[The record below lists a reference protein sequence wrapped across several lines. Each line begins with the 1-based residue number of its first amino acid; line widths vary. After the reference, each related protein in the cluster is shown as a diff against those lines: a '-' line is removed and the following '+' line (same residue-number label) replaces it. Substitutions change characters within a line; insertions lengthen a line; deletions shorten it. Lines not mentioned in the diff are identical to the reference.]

1 MMSVLDRTI
10 VERHSM
16 RKFLPLPVLR
26 GVVDEAFA
34 LPRHE
39 PSSSEMTSY
48 GMYTERMFRLREARI
63 EAHRKLRREIAWFC
77 ITLAASMT
85 LWAAAYAAGRWLV
98 S

>member
-1 MMSVLDRTI
+1 MMSVLDRTL

-16 RKFLPLPVLR
+16 RKFPPLPMPR
-26 GVVDEAFA
+26 RVVDEGLA
-34 LPRHE
+34 LAQHE
-39 PSSSEMTSY
+39 PSRSEMTTY

-63 EAHRKLRREIAWFC
+63 EARRKLRREIAWFC
-77 ITLAASMT
+77 ITLAASMG

>member
-1 MMSVLDRTI
+1 
-10 VERHSM
+10 
-16 RKFLPLPVLR
+16 
-26 GVVDEAFA
+26 
-34 LPRHE
+34 
-39 PSSSEMTSY
+39 MTTY

-63 EAHRKLRREIAWFC
+63 EARRKLRREIAWFC

>member
-1 MMSVLDRTI
+1 MMSVLDRTL

-16 RKFLPLPVLR
+16 RKFLPLPMPR
-26 GVVDEAFA
+26 GVVDEALA
-34 LPRHE
+34 PGQHE
-39 PSSSEMTSY
+39 PSSSEMTTY

-63 EAHRKLRREIAWFC
+63 EARRKLRREIAWFC

>member
-1 MMSVLDRTI
+1 MMSVLDRTL

-16 RKFLPLPVLR
+16 RKFPPLPMPR
-26 GVVDEAFA
+26 RVVDEALA
-34 LPRHE
+34 LAQHE
-39 PSSSEMTSY
+39 PSDSEMTTY

-63 EAHRKLRREIAWFC
+63 EARRKLRREIAWSC

-85 LWAAAYAAGRWLV
+85 LWVAAYAAGRWLV